1 MDTNKIIDDLGGTGA
16 VAGLCDVTPQ
26 AVSEWRKYGIPK
38 ARLMYL
44 RLLRPD
50 VFAQHARNDCPRHAS
65 AINGEE
71 PAEGYLDSHCTLMQ
85 TIEEARAMLEGK

>member
-1 MDTNKIIDDLGGTGA
+1 VCLNVGMDTNKIIDDLGGTGA

-26 AVSEWRKYGIPK
+26 AVSEWRKDGIPK

-50 VFAQHARNDCPRHAS
+50 VFAEQERKAA
-65 AINGEE
+65 
-71 PAEGYLDSHCTLMQ
+71 
-85 TIEEARAMLEGK
+85 